1 MPKHGLDG
9 VHGILLEMDAEARG
23 YKYLLKTSVS
33 TSTCIE
39 QFSHML
45 VALGE
50 DGGEREGDGTVRRLD
65 RMLCSNNSC
74 SVTAM
79 LEDLKLD
86 NRWSPEEP
94 KAN

>member
-1 MPKHGLDG
+1 
-9 VHGILLEMDAEARG
+9 
-23 YKYLLKTSVS
+23 
-33 TSTCIE
+33 
-39 QFSHML
+39 ML

>member
-1 MPKHGLDG
+1 MPKHGL
-9 VHGILLEMDAEARG
+9 HGIQGSLLEMDAGARG

-33 TSTCIE
+33 MSTCIE
-39 QFSHML
+39 QFSHMV

-50 DGGEREGDGTVRRLD
+50 MMEKGRREGTVRRLD
-65 RMLCSNNSC
+65 RMLCSNNTC
-74 SVTAM
+74 GVTAM
-79 LEDLKLD
+79 LEDLKWD